1 MKDKNSKFY
10 RITAIFE
17 SIEIQERRIIGTLE
31 LFPVVMIRTIIES
44 KNYQPLEEN
53 KTFFNF
59 PVFI

>member
-17 SIEIQERRIIGTLE
+17 SIEIQERSFIGKLE

-44 KNYQPLEEN
+44 KNYQYV
-53 KTFFNF
+53 K
-59 PVFI
+59 